1 MTEPNPPL
9 ESLGAMMVARTKRFE
24 ILLAEDSLED
34 AELVRLALKEH
45 GVECVLRVFRD
56 GEEAT
61 TFLRGLDADPKGPA
75 LSLLIVD
82 MNLPKR
88 SGEEIVKCLRSTE
101 NYAQTPVIV
110 MSGLIACGTEEK
122 ATRHAAM
129 VYFQQPS
136 TLDGFMQLGSIVRNV
151 LQKQA
156 RGAA

>member
-1 MTEPNPPL
+1 
-9 ESLGAMMVARTKRFE
+9 
-24 ILLAEDSLED
+24 
-34 AELVRLALKEH
+34 
-45 GVECVLRVFRD
+45 
-56 GEEAT
+56 
-61 TFLRGLDADPKGPA
+61 
-75 LSLLIVD
+75 
-82 MNLPKR
+82 
-88 SGEEIVKCLRSTE
+88 
-101 NYAQTPVIV
+101 